1 MVSFLIDAA
10 LAVMLVTATVYLV
23 IVNKR
28 LKLLRNGQSEIN
40 ALVSTFSKSID
51 DTDASMKRM
60 VASATEIAAR
70 LSDDLDRAK
79 GMKEDMALILGSCER
94 TTARMEESVQ
104 HARAV
109 LRRLDEGA
117 MAGAM
122 RGGRDRMRR
131 EMADADGTS
140 GIGAGIGAGIAAGS
154 MAKPAE
160 AEAEAAPASPL
171 LSALKAAEVDKG
183 EFQALETALRAV
195 SGQPAETAAPST
207 PASSAPA
214 PTGPAKAAAS
224 AFYARL
230 RTVGSETSA

>member
-10 LAVMLVTATVYLV
+10 LAVMLVTATAYLV

-28 LKLLRNGQSEIN
+28 LKLLRTGQSEIN

-94 TTARMEESVQ
+94 ATARMEESVQ
-104 HARAV
+104 HARAL

-117 MAGAM
+117 MASSARAARNRTRPEEGDEA
-122 RGGRDRMRR
+122 RSVTRD
-131 EMADADGTS
+131 
-140 GIGAGIGAGIAAGS
+140 
-154 MAKPAE
+154 AE
-160 AEAEAAPASPL
+160 VAPASPL
-171 LSALKAAEVDKG
+171 LSALKAADVDKG
-183 EFQALETALRAV
+183 EFQALEAALRAV
-195 SGQPAETAAPST
+195 AGQPVEAAAPV
-207 PASSAPA
+207 PAPA
-214 PTGPAKAAAS
+214 PAPASGSAGPAKAAAS

-230 RTVGSETSA
+230 RTVGSEASA

>member
-10 LAVMLVTATVYLV
+10 LAVMLITATAYLV

-28 LKLLRNGQSEIN
+28 LKLLRTGQSEIN

-104 HARAV
+104 HARAL

-117 MAGAM
+117 MASTARSTRNRARMEGA
-122 RGGRDRMRR
+122 DTV
-131 EMADADGTS
+131 ES
-140 GIGAGIGAGIAAGS
+140 L
-154 MAKPAE
+154 AKPADV
-160 AEAEAAPASPL
+160 ATEAAASSPL
-171 LSALKAAEVDKG
+171 VSALKAAEVDHG
-183 EFQALETALRAV
+183 EFRALETALRAV
-195 SGQPAETAAPST
+195 AGQPAEAA
-207 PASSAPA
+207 A

-230 RTVGSETSA
+230 RTVGSEASA

>member
-10 LAVMLVTATVYLV
+10 LAVMLVTATAYLV

-28 LKLLRNGQSEIN
+28 LKLLRTGQSEIN

-104 HARAV
+104 HARAL

-117 MAGAM
+117 MASSA
-122 RGGRDRMRR
+122 RAARNRARPD
-131 EMADADGTS
+131 EVDDAGT
-140 GIGAGIGAGIAAGS
+140 A
-154 MAKPAE
+154 AKPLDAE
-160 AEAEAAPASPL
+160 PAPSSPL

-195 SGQPAETAAPST
+195 AGQPDTAAS
-207 PASSAPA
+207 PA
-214 PTGPAKAAAS
+214 PSGPAKAAAS

-230 RTVGSETSA
+230 RTVGSEASA

>member
-10 LAVMLVTATVYLV
+10 LAVMLVTATAYLV

-28 LKLLRNGQSEIN
+28 LKLLRTGQSEIN

-104 HARAV
+104 HARAL

-117 MAGAM
+117 M
-122 RGGRDRMRR
+122 RTGRNRAQA
-131 EMADADGTS
+131 EAT
-140 GIGAGIGAGIAAGS
+140 AAGS
-154 MAKPAE
+154 AEAVAKPPETA
-160 AEAEAAPASPL
+160 AAPLMA
-171 LSALKAAEVDKG
+171 ALTAEEIDKG
-183 EFQALETALRAV
+183 EFRALETALRAV
-195 SGQPAETAAPST
+195 AGQTAE
-207 PASSAPA
+207 APA
-214 PTGPAKAAAS
+214 PAAPAKAAAS

-230 RTVGSETSA
+230 RTVGSEASA